1 MLAERLSTPTRA
13 SKSDNGGSQN
23 YSADVIARDYSL
35 RTGRNDIMS
44 ERPGEFDYK
53 LEDDMHCH
61 QAVAKQLRKQWS
73 QGPNA
78 KHNDRVRTA
87 RRHDQLSDAASWFA
101 REHLGVA

>member
-1 MLAERLSTPTRA
+1 
-13 SKSDNGGSQN
+13 
-23 YSADVIARDYSL
+23 
-35 RTGRNDIMS
+35 MS
-44 ERPGEFDYK
+44 ERSGEFDYK

-78 KHNDRVRTA
+78 KHIDRVRTA

-101 REHLGVA
+101 REHLGFAS